1 MWVQYSARLI
11 LAPAVVAALLGRW
24 PDAAVIVAQAGAS
37 IWHHST
43 YSRLSLIVDRSALA
57 ALAARTFVLAIST
70 SATMALFVLGFG
82 YMLVMYTYGFCH
94 GCYSFDPRP
103 DVADKYH
110 ASIHV
115 LGVAI
120 YAGSM
125 LFFLNEK

>member
-11 LAPAVVAALLGRW
+11 FAPAVVVALLGRW
-24 PDAAVIVAQAGAS
+24 PDVVVIVAQAGAS
-37 IWHHST
+37 VWRHST
-43 YSRLSLIVDRSALA
+43 YSRLSLFVDRLALA

-70 SATMALFVLGFG
+70 WATIALFVLGFG

-94 GCYSFDPRP
+94 QCYSFDPRP
-103 DVADKYH
+103 AVADKYH

-125 LFFLNEK
+125 LFLLD